1 MKKKELTKKQE
12 KFVDLM
18 VYHDYNQT
26 QCANLAGY
34 SNPGVAATCMM
45 KDTEFE
51 HIRAKIRDLKA
62 IQRKKNE
69 ITFEKIATKLSEI
82 RDRAMDD
89 GSYGPAVAAEVAR
102 AKLAGLMVDK
112 KEYKIHKID
121 SMSREQLELRLNELM
136 SDNQLTIEAKIKEE
150 KD

>member
-26 QCANLAGY
+26 QCANLA
-34 SNPGVAATCMM
+34 
-45 KDTEFE
+45 
-51 HIRAKIRDLKA
+51 
-62 IQRKKNE
+62 
-69 ITFEKIATKLSEI
+69 
-82 RDRAMDD
+82 
-89 GSYGPAVAAEVAR
+89 YGPAVAAEVAR

-136 SDNQLTIEAKIKEE
+136 LDNQLTIEAKLKEE

>member
-34 SNPGVAATCMM
+34 SNPGVAATRMM
-45 KDTEFE
+45 KDPEFE

-69 ITFEKIATKLSEI
+69 IG
-82 RDRAMDD
+82 R
-89 GSYGPAVAAEVAR
+89 
-102 AKLAGLMVDK
+102 
-112 KEYKIHKID
+112 
-121 SMSREQLELRLNELM
+121 
-136 SDNQLTIEAKIKEE
+136 
-150 KD
+150 

>member
-1 MKKKELTKKQE
+1 
-12 KFVDLM
+12 
-18 VYHDYNQT
+18 
-26 QCANLAGY
+26 
-34 SNPGVAATCMM
+34 M
-45 KDTEFE
+45 KDPEFE